1 VSGWREETRI
11 RTGLEDNGVRT
22 QSTWRDPCQDI
33 CLQEYN
39 SKREKIGAESRSSVP
54 EHSDSQGQAGSSWKC
69 AS

>member
-39 SKREKIGAESRSSVP
+39 SKREKIGAES
-54 EHSDSQGQAGSSWKC
+54 
-69 AS
+69 